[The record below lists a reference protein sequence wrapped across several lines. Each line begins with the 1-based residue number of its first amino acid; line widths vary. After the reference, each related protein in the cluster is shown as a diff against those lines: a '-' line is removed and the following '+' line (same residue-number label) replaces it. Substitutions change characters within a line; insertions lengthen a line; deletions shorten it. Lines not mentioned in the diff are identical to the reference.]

1 MKRLMI
7 PLLVLFLAVLS
18 GFYVL
23 SLWRGSY
30 PYGPTPSA
38 ERLLQAN
45 RLAPLNPDP
54 YYRLGLFHQLEFHH
68 IQLQKS
74 LELFCKAV
82 ERNPLELEYWKSLAK
97 IFQRMGEGEAL
108 ERALR
113 NAILVFPTGYPGRWA
128 VGNLFLQQGDSAKA
142 LPHFSYILAHYPEQS
157 RLVYDVWRRVTQDPD
172 FFLENLIPQDPSA
185 YSRYLFYLY
194 EAGDKEAVKKAWQ
207 KRASLGYKAKPPES
221 IHHINYLISH
231 GDLNE
236 AYRTFEA
243 GLREEG
249 LPIPSTENLIVN
261 GGFEVDKV
269 LGGGFDWRI
278 EPIRGVEVSF
288 DRTVA
293 MEGKR
298 SLKISF
304 NGKENV
310 DFSHVFQFVSLK
322 PNHRYLLKAHLKTKA
337 LTTRSGIKLEIV
349 GIGPAFYRAS
359 ETLTGDND
367 WRELSI
373 PFETPKES
381 QGGIVKF
388 RREPTDKFDRFISG
402 TAWVD
407 NVRILEEKRGKYAE
421 S

>member
-1 MKRLMI
+1 MKKLFI
-7 PLLVLFLAVLS
+7 PLLVLSLAVLS

-30 PYGPTPSA
+30 PYGPAPSV

-54 YYRLGLFHQLEFHH
+54 YYRLGLFHQLDFQN
-68 IQLQKS
+68 IQLLKS
-74 LELFCKAV
+74 LEFFCKAL
-82 ERNPLELEYWKSLAK
+82 ERNPLELEYWKRLAK
-97 IFQRMGEGEAL
+97 IFQQMGEGEAF
-108 ERALR
+108 ERALG
-113 NAILVFPTGYPGRWA
+113 NAILVFPTGYQARWA
-128 VGNLFLQQGDSAKA
+128 VGNLYLQQGDSAKA
-142 LPHFSYILAHYPEQS
+142 LPHFSYILAHYPDQS
-157 RLVYDVWRRVTQDPD
+157 RMVYDVWRRVTKDAD
-172 FFLENLIPQDPSA
+172 FLPENLIPQDPSA
-185 YSRYLFYLY
+185 YSQYLSYLY
-194 EAGDKEAVKKAWQ
+194 QAGDKETVKKVWK
-207 KRASLGYKAKPPES
+207 KRESLGYKAKPPES
-221 IHHINYLISH
+221 IHHMDYLISH

-243 GLREEG
+243 VLREQG
-249 LPIPSTENLIVN
+249 LPIPSGENLIVN

-278 EPIRGVEVSF
+278 DPIRGAEVSF

-293 MEGKR
+293 FEGKR

-310 DFSHVFQFVSLK
+310 DFAHVFQYVSLK
-322 PNHRYLLKAHLKTKA
+322 PNQRYLLKAHLKTKA
-337 LTTRSGIKLEIV
+337 LTTQSGIKLEIM

-359 ETLTGDND
+359 EALTGDND

-373 PFETPKES
+373 SFATPKKS
-381 QGGIVKF
+381 QGGLVKI
-388 RREPTDKFDRFISG
+388 RRERTDKFDRFISG
-402 TAWVD
+402 AVWLD
-407 NVRILEEKRGKYAE
+407 NVCIIAEKRGKYAE

>member
-1 MKRLMI
+1 MKRLII

-30 PYGPTPSA
+30 PYGPSPSA
-38 ERLLQAN
+38 EELLQAS
-45 RLAPLNPDP
+45 RFAPLNPDP
-54 YYRLGLFHQLEFHH
+54 YYRLGLFHQLELQN
-68 IQLQKS
+68 IQSLKS
-74 LELFCKAV
+74 VEFFCKAI
-82 ERNPLELEYWKSLAK
+82 ERNPLELAYWKSLAQ
-97 IFQRMGEGEAL
+97 IFQRMGEGEAF

-113 NAILVFPTGYPGRWA
+113 NALLVFPTGYQGRWA

-142 LPHFSYILAHYPEQS
+142 LPHFSYILAHYPDQS
-157 RLVYDVWRRVTQDPD
+157 GMVYDVWRRLTKDAD
-172 FFLENLIPQDPSA
+172 FLTENLIPQDPSA
-185 YSRYLFYLY
+185 YTRYLFYLY
-194 EAGDKEAVKKAWQ
+194 QAGDKEVVKKVWE
-207 KRASLGYKAKPPES
+207 KRASLGYRAKSPET
-221 IHHINYLISH
+221 IHHMDYLISH

-249 LPIPSTENLIVN
+249 LPMPSRENLIVN

-278 EPIRGVEVSF
+278 EPIRGAEVSF
-288 DRTVA
+288 DYTVA
-293 MEGKR
+293 RGGKR

-322 PNHRYLLKAHLKTKA
+322 QNHRYLLQAHLKTKA
-337 LTTRSGIKLEIV
+337 LTTQSGIKLEIM

-359 ETLTGDND
+359 EPLTGDND

-373 PFETPKES
+373 SFETPKKS
-381 QGGIVKF
+381 QGGVVKL
-388 RREPTDKFDRFISG
+388 RRERTDKFDRFISG
-402 TAWVD
+402 TVWVD
-407 NVRILEEKRGKYAE
+407 NVRIFEEK
-421 S
+421 

>member
-18 GFYVL
+18 GFYVV
-23 SLWRGSY
+23 SLWLGSY
-30 PYGPTPSA
+30 PYGPTPSV

-68 IQLQKS
+68 IELQKS
-74 LELFCKAV
+74 LEFFCGAV
-82 ERNPLELEYWKSLAK
+82 ERNPLELEYWKGLAK
-97 IFQRMGEGEAL
+97 IFQRMGEKETF

-113 NAILVFPTGYPGRWA
+113 NAILVFPTGYSGRWA
-128 VGNLFLQQGDSAKA
+128 VGNLLLQQGDSAKA

-157 RLVYDVWRRVTQDPD
+157 GMVYDVWRRVTQDLD
-172 FFLENLIPQDPSA
+172 FLLENLIPKEPSA
-185 YSRYLFYLY
+185 YSQFLLYLY
-194 EAGDKEAVKKAWQ
+194 QGGDKEAVKKVWQ
-207 KRASLGYKAKPPES
+207 KRDSLGYKAKPPES
-221 IHHINYLISH
+221 IHHIDYLISH

-243 GLREEG
+243 ALREEG
-249 LPIPSTENLIVN
+249 VPIPPRENLIVN

-278 EPIRGVEVSF
+278 DSIRGAEVSF
-288 DRTVA
+288 DRTMR

-310 DFSHVFQFVSLK
+310 DFSHVFQFVSWK
-322 PNHRYLLKAHLKTKA
+322 PNHKYLLKAHLKTKA
-337 LTTRSGIKLEIV
+337 LTTQSGIKLEIV

-373 PFETPKES
+373 FFETPQKS
-381 QGGIVKF
+381 QGGIVKL
-388 RREPTDKFDRFISG
+388 RRERTDKFDRFISG
-402 TAWVD
+402 TVWLD
-407 NVRILEEKRGKYAE
+407 DVRIIEEKRGKYAE